1 MGGKEFINTK
11 SMNDRLRRHYF
22 PVITLMLFV
31 VFIFYLKRGKRDAI
45 TFITDATGYISVVML
60 SVSLV
65 MGTLNLLLKYKN
77 PLSSYFRRDIS
88 IIAGSIAVIHS
99 VTGLFVHMRGNG
111 WQYFLNK
118 TESGYSVRLD
128 HFGLANYTGLFS
140 ALIIVLL
147 LMTSSDY
154 SLKKLGHVRWK
165 SIQRLSY
172 LMIALVFIHCYFYRI
187 GNNNLS
193 PFFWFYFPLLAMILT
208 FQIMGVSIRL
218 KGRRTEE

>member
-1 MGGKEFINTK
+1 
-11 SMNDRLRRHYF
+11 MNERFKKHYL
-22 PVITLMLFV
+22 PALTLVLIVIL
-31 VFIFYLKRGKRDAI
+31 IFFNNRGNRDTI
-45 TFITDATGYISVVML
+45 TWITDSTGYISLVIL
-60 SVSLV
+60 SISLII
-65 MGTLNLLLKYKN
+65 GTLSLLKRKN
-77 PLSSYFRRDIS
+77 SPLSTYFRRDIS
-88 IIAGSIAVIHS
+88 IIAGFLAVIHS
-99 VTGLFVHMRGNG
+99 VTGLFVHMRGKG

-193 PFFWFYFPLLAMILT
+193 PFFWFYIPLLAMILT